1 MSYEATLLTLQTV
14 IQLVGLAGA
23 SYVVAR
29 WQIQQQGQSQSQH
42 LHVHGGSFD
51 ATEVEEER

>member
-1 MSYEATLLTLQTV
+1 MSYETVLLTLQTA

-23 SYVVAR
+23 SYAVAR
-29 WQIQQQGQSQSQH
+29 WQTQEQSQSQSQH

-51 ATEVEEER
+51 ATEVEEDR